1 MYKLI
6 LSTSIG
12 LMTPILLS
20 SLGGLF
26 TVLVGSLN
34 ISLEGLILISAFIT
48 ASTYVITGN
57 IFLSIFIAMVI
68 TVLIAIIEILI
79 NLYFKANIFIIGLG
93 VNMFAVAIT
102 SILSMKMFGH
112 KSGIFVDNLNINE
125 YGFNGEF
132 MFNII
137 VYLSIALCIV
147 SYILIYQTPFGLRL
161 RAIGIDKSSAL
172 ASNLNI
178 KKYKIIAFA
187 LSGAF
192 ASLAGSYLFMTVSSY
207 TPNMSAGKGWI
218 ALVLI
223 YLGYK
228 KPFGILLASFIF
240 ALSEALSIY
249 MQGAFDIPLDIILAI
264 PFIISLLSITIY
276 SRFRKEF

>member
-112 KSGIFVDNLNINE
+112 KSGIFVDNLNISE

-147 SYILIYQTPFGLRL
+147 SYILIYKTPFGLRL